1 MFPISSRCSPSFTL
15 MPDCAFLCSRLLGR
29 GSVNIYKSGVPRETL
44 NLIDTVH
51 YANGET
57 IKSYHNLEPRL
68 GLRYEITPE
77 SSIKMGYNRIFQY
90 LHLVT
95 NTTAVTPVDIWQPS
109 GYYFKPQK
117 ADQFSIGYYR
127 NFKERKYEAF
137 VEVYYKTIE
146 NVLTSKMVLN
156 CC

>member
-1 MFPISSRCSPSFTL
+1 MEKQYSIESGIYVSDQFQVFHKFHIDAGLRLSMFQAVGP
-15 MPDCAFLCSRLLGR
+15 

-44 NLIDTVH
+44 NLIDTAH
-51 YANGET
+51 YTNWET

-77 SSIKMGYNRIFQY
+77 ASIKMGYNRIFQY

-109 GYYFKPQK
+109 GYYFKPQM
-117 ADQFSIGYYR
+117 AVIPGIY
-127 NFKERKYEAF
+127 
-137 VEVYYKTIE
+137 
-146 NVLTSKMVLN
+146 
-156 CC
+156 